1 MAKRNFGKEYKT
13 SQELVTI
20 LEHRG
25 LTINDRQKAQLY
37 LESIGYYRLSAYMHP
52 LLKTPK
58 SLHQYKTGASF
69 AKVMML
75 YRFDKKLRM
84 LLFNEIE
91 KIEIAIREAVMNMAA
106 ERTGDIYWLTNSSYF
121 RDQTIFNNSMAMLSK
136 EYERSTE
143 DFIEHFKR
151 TYTEPFPPA
160 WILGELLPM
169 GSVNMYYRNLKD
181 KTLKKQIVKRFGLH
195 APVLES
201 WLSVLTLTRNACCHH
216 ARVWN
221 KVNKIIPNDMK
232 GMTMPWITIDADKRR
247 IYYNICIIK
256 YFLNI
261 ISPNNDMSDKINRLF
276 EAFPEIDQKA
286 LGFTVGWEN
295 EPLWHH

>member
-1 MAKRNFGKEYKT
+1 MTKRNFGKDYKT
-13 SQELVTI
+13 PRELVTL
-20 LEHRG
+20 LENRG
-25 LTINDRQKAQLY
+25 LIINDRQKAQLY

-58 SLHQYKTGASF
+58 ILHLYKEGATF
-69 AKVMML
+69 NKVMML
-75 YRFDKKLRM
+75 YRFDKKLRL

-91 KIEIAIREAVMNMAA
+91 KIEIAVREAVMNMTA
-106 ERTGDIYWLTNSSYF
+106 ERTGDIYWLTNSAHF
-121 RDQTIFNNSMAMLSK
+121 RDQSIFVNSMAMLSK

-181 KTLKKQIVKRFGLH
+181 KGLKKQIAKRFCLH
-195 APVLES
+195 APVFES

-221 KVNKIIPNDMK
+221 KVNKIIPNDMR
-232 GMTMPWITIDADKRR
+232 GMTRPWITIPADKRR
-247 IYYNICIIK
+247 IYYNMCIIK
-256 YFLNI
+256 YFLDI
-261 ISPNNDMSDKINRLF
+261 ISPNNDMLDKMHNLF
-276 EAFPEIDQKA
+276 SKFPEIDLAGINVK
-286 LGFTVGWEN
+286 T
-295 EPLWHH
+295 

>member
-25 LTINDRQKAQLY
+25 LIINDRQKAQLY

-84 LLFNEIE
+84 VLFNEIE

-121 RDQTIFNNSMAMLSK
+121 RNQTIFNNSMAMLSK

-181 KTLKKQIVKRFGLH
+181 KTLKKQIAKRFGLH